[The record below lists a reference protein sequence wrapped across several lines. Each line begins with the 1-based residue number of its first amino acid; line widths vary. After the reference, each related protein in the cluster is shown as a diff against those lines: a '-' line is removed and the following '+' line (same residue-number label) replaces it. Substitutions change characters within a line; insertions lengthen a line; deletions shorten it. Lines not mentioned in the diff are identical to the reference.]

1 MILQISLSNF
11 FSIKDEV
18 VLDLEQSN
26 RRLPEK
32 IRLQDNAFK
41 ENGYSLLKSI
51 AIFGANASGKSNF
64 LRALSACVTLITESH
79 NRTGASVPLFNTFK
93 FDEEENPSKF
103 EIEFIVEGE
112 KYVYGF
118 SIFHNIV
125 KEEHLFAFPK
135 GYRATIFQRDT
146 EDGITSYKYAK
157 NFIRP
162 KEVSSNTSPYTLFLS
177 RSAQMNREVAVKI
190 VRFFKNRFMLG
201 LPKTELSLAPLLDHK
216 DLIMEGLRRA
226 DSDIIDYEL
235 QDEPRGNRQKLV
247 TFHKFDPKKGFDFFR
262 EESAGTRRLLALL
275 LALIEVVEYD
285 KILILDE
292 LESSLHTQLV
302 SYIVE
307 LFNSSR
313 KAQMIFTTHD
323 INLLDSGLLR
333 PDQIYFVCKRDTDG
347 STELY
352 SLNDFEDYKNF
363 DHLRQDYLLGRF
375 NAVPIIDDTTFSLPQ
390 NES

>member
-32 IRLQDNAFK
+32 MRLSGNSFK
-41 ENGYSLLKSI
+41 ENGYNLLKSI

-64 LRALSACVTLITESH
+64 LRAISACITLITESH
-79 NRTGASVPLFNTFK
+79 NRTGASAPLFNPFK
-93 FDEEENPSKF
+93 FYDEEVPCKF

-112 KYVYGF
+112 KYIYGF
-118 SIFHNIV
+118 SLINHIV
-125 KEEHLFAFPK
+125 KEEHLFSFPK
-135 GYRATIFQRDT
+135 GYRAVIFQRNT
-146 EDGITSYKYAK
+146 AGGVTTYKYAK

-190 VRFFKNRFMLG
+190 VKFFKDRFMIG
-201 LPKTELSLAPLLDHK
+201 LPNTDLSLNLLLNHK

-235 QDEPRGNRQKLV
+235 QNDAKVNRPKLV
-247 TFHKFDPKKGFDFFR
+247 TFHKFNPQKGFDFFR

-275 LALIEVVEYD
+275 LALIDVVEND
-285 KILILDE
+285 KVLILDE

-307 LFNSSR
+307 LFNSSQ
-313 KAQMIFTTHD
+313 KAQMVFSTHD
-323 INLLDSGLLR
+323 INLLESGLLR

-352 SLNDFEDYKNF
+352 SLNDFDDYKNF

-375 NAVPIIDDTTFSLPQ
+375 NAVPIIDDTTFPLPQ
-390 NES
+390 NEN